1 MVYLAYDAHFN
12 EVLSSAIDHMIADQG
27 ISDRVKDEITQL
39 MIMGNMKTATFRFK
53 VSERENYLTPNLNFL
68 DRDIQF
74 IRQVRPGEPE
84 PSALADPIMGRL
96 TFEHAIRQHA
106 AGRIAQEYNE
116 LNEGDIAVLKF
127 ENPMDPQKPAIVVYE
142 TIQTAPELRM

>member
-12 EVLSSAIDHMIADQG
+12 EVLSSAIDHMIADHG

-74 IRQVRPGEPE
+74 VRQVQPGNPE

-106 AGRIAQEYNE
+106 AGRIADQYDE

-127 ENPMDPQKPAIVVYE
+127 ENPMDARKPAVVVYDKIE
-142 TIQTAPELRM
+142 AAPQLGM